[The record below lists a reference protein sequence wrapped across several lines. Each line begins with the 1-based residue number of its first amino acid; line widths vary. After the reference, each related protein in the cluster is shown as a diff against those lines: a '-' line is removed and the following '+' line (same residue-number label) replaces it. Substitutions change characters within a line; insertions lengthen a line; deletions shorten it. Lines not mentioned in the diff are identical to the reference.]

1 MMHYFN
7 TQSVKD
13 VQPNNDFGQ
22 YTRQE
27 YRVPETIFHDRNH
40 NHHIY
45 NPNFRQ
51 RKPLTGG
58 SPKLE
63 YFGPKDYVPDSPY
76 IIQGGNLS
84 PGIFSHKHQ
93 TTDLSGLMTQK
104 KTIFEKLEP
113 KPRRL
118 FK

>member
-1 MMHYFN
+1 MMHYFH

-22 YTRQE
+22 YYGQE
-27 YRVPETIFHDRNH
+27 YRVPETVFHDQNKNSHTFRPSFNH
-40 NHHIY
+40 
-45 NPNFRQ
+45 
-51 RKPLTGG
+51 RKPFAGG

-63 YFGPKDYVPDSPY
+63 YFGPKDYVPESPY

-84 PGIFSHKHQ
+84 PGIFSHKYQ
-93 TTDLSGLMTQK
+93 DGDFPGLMPQK

>member
-1 MMHYFN
+1 MGIPM
-7 TQSVKD
+7 SWMKKLLLILVKQIEILRN
-13 VQPNNDFGQ
+13 VF
-22 YTRQE
+22 YL
-27 YRVPETIFHDRNH
+27 IFSQILLLNH
-40 NHHIY
+40 AN
-45 NPNFRQ
+45 Q
-51 RKPLTGG
+51 RKPLKGG

-63 YFGPKDYVPDSPY
+63 YFGPKDYVPESPY

-93 TTDLSGLMTQK
+93 TSDLSGLLPQK